1 MYTAR
6 FVRDD
11 GETLYF
17 GYNYGSIVNID
28 PLSDVDVDVAL
39 SQGFQ
44 QVGKTFESA
53 TVGEITR
60 EVSGYL
66 LGDSRV
72 MKRKML
78 RILTPN
84 SFGKLYFGD
93 AFYCNCTVKKTPA
106 FKQRRFDA
114 AFQFTV
120 LCPFPYWLAADRKGQ
135 QIGKLTPSFKF
146 PVNYK
151 KHKFGVTDGS
161 VFMNFINDGDTDVTF
176 SVIFYAQLPLSNPEI
191 TNVNTLEKLKI
202 NESLQ
207 AGEYITVS
215 REGASK
221 RLTVIKTSG
230 DVETN
235 IYGKLDDASNLYYI
249 RAGDNILK
257 HSYTDGAEHALNTS
271 VFYND
276 AYVGVFDDM

>member
-93 AFYCNCTVKKTPA
+93 GYYCNCTVKKTPG
-106 FKQRRFDA
+106 FQA
-114 AFQFTV
+114 A
-120 LCPFPYWLAADRKGQ
+120 
-135 QIGKLTPSFKF
+135 
-146 PVNYK
+146 
-151 KHKFGVTDGS
+151 
-161 VFMNFINDGDTDVTF
+161 
-176 SVIFYAQLPLSNPEI
+176 PL
-191 TNVNTLEKLKI
+191 
-202 NESLQ
+202 
-207 AGEYITVS
+207 
-215 REGASK
+215 
-221 RLTVIKTSG
+221 
-230 DVETN
+230 
-235 IYGKLDDASNLYYI
+235 
-249 RAGDNILK
+249 
-257 HSYTDGAEHALNTS
+257 
-271 VFYND
+271 
-276 AYVGVFDDM
+276 